1 METRPTKLTIIA
13 WFSIIIGLFSISGS
27 GGYLVVAIMS
37 DAPIRFGSEYQ
48 VILQFITSLLIM
60 LGGAGVLL
68 GKPMSQKI
76 LLVSYGLLAFLI
88 VIIIGKYAFGSRY
101 GTGDKIVFIVNFLF
115 MLAPVI
121 FVLLVLRSDETKSY
135 FADIET

>member
-27 GGYLVVAIMS
+27 GGYLVAAIMS
-37 DAPIRFGSEYQ
+37 EAPIRFGIEYQ

-60 LGGAGVLL
+60 LGGVGVLL
-68 GKPMSQKI
+68 GKPISQKI
-76 LLVSYGLLAFLI
+76 LLASYGLLAFLI
-88 VIIIGKYAFGSRY
+88 VIIIGKYAFGIQY